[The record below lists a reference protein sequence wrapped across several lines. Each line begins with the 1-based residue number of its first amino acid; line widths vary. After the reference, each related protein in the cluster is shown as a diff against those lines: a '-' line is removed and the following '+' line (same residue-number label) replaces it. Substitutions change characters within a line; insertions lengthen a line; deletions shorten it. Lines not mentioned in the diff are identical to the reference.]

1 MIEFD
6 CATQAVSALF
16 VKNRI
21 NNSTGFLTEQVQ
33 RKGTKK
39 KIDETIHEENFEES
53 AHNTKRSSNVSA
65 HQKAL
70 LENIA

>member
-1 MIEFD
+1 M
-6 CATQAVSALF
+6 
-16 VKNRI
+16 I